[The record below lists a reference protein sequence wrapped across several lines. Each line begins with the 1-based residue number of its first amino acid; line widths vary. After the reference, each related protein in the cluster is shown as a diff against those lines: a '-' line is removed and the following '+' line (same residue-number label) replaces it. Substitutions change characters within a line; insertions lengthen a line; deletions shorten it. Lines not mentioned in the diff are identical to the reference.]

1 MSERLEIILNCEK
14 LEKRFALLTN
24 KKLTEYQIERE
35 DDTPKAGNIYL
46 GKITN
51 MDTLLQAAFVDIG
64 AQRNAFLHFSEMLP
78 GYNDLAQEYNTTTAS
93 FETVAIP
100 PNKKRHPHK
109 GKNSNL
115 PLRFIWV
122 CCCMVTF
129 SKSTNLG

>member
-78 GYNDLAQEYNTTTAS
+78 GYNDLAQ
-93 FETVAIP
+93 
-100 PNKKRHPHK
+100 
-109 GKNSNL
+109 
-115 PLRFIWV
+115 
-122 CCCMVTF
+122 
-129 SKSTNLG
+129 